1 MSTETLNPV
10 SGSQAPENNESR
22 RRVRTKPVSIDTL
35 FKAII
40 KTYDIPSRQDIE
52 KLSAQIDRLEKI
64 IRQTSGR
71 GYIATSGKEKSD
83 RSEMTASGTVLKV
96 IKNSRNGADFAK
108 IQAKTGF
115 EDKKLRNII
124 FRLNKIGRIKRK
136 TRGVYIAA

>member
-1 MSTETLNPV
+1 MSTETPNTPMET
-10 SGSQAPENNESR
+10 QAAETPAPR
-22 RRVRTKPVSIDTL
+22 RRARTKPVSIDSL
-35 FKAII
+35 FKTII
-40 KTYDIPSRQDIE
+40 KNYDIPSRQDIE
-52 KLSAQIDRLEKI
+52 KLSAQIDRLEKL

-71 GYIATSGKEKSD
+71 GYAASAKDKGD

>member
-1 MSTETLNPV
+1 MPTEAPNPM
-10 SGSQAPENNESR
+10 QENQESETIANR
-22 RRVRTKPVSIDTL
+22 RRVRTKPVSIDSL
-35 FKAII
+35 FKTII
-40 KTYDIPSRQDIE
+40 KSYDIPSRQDIE
-52 KLSAQIDRLEKI
+52 KLSAQIDRLEKL

-71 GYIATSGKEKSD
+71 GYAAVPGKEKGD

>member
-1 MSTETLNPV
+1 MSAETPDSIQEEQIHETASN
-10 SGSQAPENNESR
+10 R
-22 RRVRTKPVSIDTL
+22 RRVRTKPVSIDSL
-35 FKAII
+35 FKTII
-40 KTYDIPSRQDIE
+40 KSYDIPSRQDIE
-52 KLSAQIDRLEKI
+52 KLSAQIDRLEKL

-71 GYIATSGKEKSD
+71 GYVPSAGKEKGD

-96 IKNSRNGADFAK
+96 IKSSRNGADFAK

>member
-1 MSTETLNPV
+1 MSTETPNSIQENPA
-10 SGSQAPENNESR
+10 SESAANR
-22 RRVRTKPVSIDTL
+22 RRVRTKPVSIDSL

-40 KTYDIPSRQDIE
+40 KGYDIPSRQDIE
-52 KLSAQIDRLEKI
+52 KLSAQIERLEKL

-71 GYIATSGKEKSD
+71 GYAPTAIKEKGD